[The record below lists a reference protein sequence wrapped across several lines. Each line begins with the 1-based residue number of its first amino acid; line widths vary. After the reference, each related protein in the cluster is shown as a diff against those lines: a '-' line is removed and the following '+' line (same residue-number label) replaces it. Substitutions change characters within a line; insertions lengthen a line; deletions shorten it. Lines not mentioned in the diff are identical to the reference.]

1 LLKQG
6 NGQPSLKKWGS
17 GHNRLKTPPK
27 IRRLLP
33 YIVLA
38 TAGFFILQPAAFLLF
53 GSIWSTMPG
62 RPGEP
67 TLANYLEV
75 LNDPFLGRVLF
86 NTLLF
91 ALGASSVAV
100 LLGTVLALLVI
111 KTDAPLRHIVVF
123 LPILTF
129 AMPSSVES
137 MGWTFLLSPRT
148 GLVNLAFTSLT
159 GLEEPLVNIYSL
171 PGMTLV
177 MGLNL
182 LPVAFMIIAPSLSL
196 FDRSLDEMA
205 RVSGAG
211 ILYLFRRVTL
221 PLAAPSIVSA
231 FIYCFIVALE
241 AFDTPAII
249 GIPAG
254 IYVLTTTIYTQMVS
268 EVPPRYGSAT
278 AYATIL
284 LTISIVAILLYNLS
298 ISKADRYATLSGRA
312 TTVNVVGLGKYKYL
326 GTIIIL
332 GYFFIHPI
340 PLLTTLGIASVH
352 RFWNPD
358 RLFTNLTLENYTKF
372 LTYPVAGTA
381 LINSI
386 IVSISS
392 VTFTVAIGFLTTYF
406 TIRRNMRGG
415 RALNALFSIPLALPP
430 IVLAVGVF
438 WSVIYLDIGLYG
450 TVWALVYAYTLR
462 YVPLVIRFLS
472 GPMLQIHKDLEE
484 SAILY
489 GGGIVKTLTR
499 ITLPLLWGAVSAA
512 ALYVFIRT
520 FTDLGIAVLLVTRE
534 STVFST
540 TLFALWNTGE
550 KLTVVAGG
558 FVYVLFLLLLL
569 LASYRLGFRLFEHSS
584 RYT

>member
-1 LLKQG
+1 MYKIPQ
-6 NGQPSLKKWGS
+6 
-17 GHNRLKTPPK
+17 K
-27 IRRLLP
+27 IRLLFP
-33 YIVLA
+33 YIILA
-38 TAGFFILQPAAFLLF
+38 TATFFILQPAAFLLF

-62 RPGEP
+62 RPGEI

-75 LNDPFLGRVLF
+75 LNDPFLGKVLL

-91 ALGASSVAV
+91 ALGASSVAIA
-100 LLGTVLALLVI
+100 LGTVLALLVM
-111 KTDAPLRHIVVF
+111 KTDAPFRHVAVF

-137 MGWTFLLSPRT
+137 MSWTFLLSPRT
-148 GLVNLAFTSLT
+148 GLVNIAFMRLT
-159 GLEEPLVNIYSL
+159 GLEEPLVNVYSL
-171 PGMTLV
+171 IGMTLV

-182 LPVAFMIIAPSLSL
+182 MPVAFMIIAPSFSL
-196 FDRSLDEMA
+196 FDRSLEEMA

-211 ILYLFRRVTL
+211 VSYLFRKVTL
-221 PLAAPSIVSA
+221 PLVAPSIISA

-254 IYVLTTTIYTQMVS
+254 IYVLTTSIYTQMVS
-268 EVPPRYGSAT
+268 EVPPRYGTAT

-284 LTISIVAILLYNLS
+284 LAISIAAILLYS
-298 ISKADRYATLSGRA
+298 IAASKADRYATLSGRA
-312 TTVNVVGLGKYKYL
+312 TNVNVLRLGKYRYL
-326 GTIIIL
+326 GTILIV
-332 GYFFIHPI
+332 GYLFIHPI
-340 PLLTTLGIASVH
+340 PLLITLGIASVH

-358 RLFTNLTLENYTKF
+358 RLFTNLTLENYEKF
-372 LTYPVAGTA
+372 FTYPVASTA
-381 LINSI
+381 VMNSI

-392 VTFTVAIGFLTTYF
+392 VTLTVAIGFLATYF
-406 TIRRNMRGG
+406 TLRRNMRGG
-415 RALNALFSIPLALPP
+415 HILNSLLSIPLALPP
-430 IVLAVGVF
+430 TVLAVGVF
-438 WSVIYLDIGLYG
+438 WSVLYFDIGLYG

-472 GPMLQIHKDLEE
+472 GPMLQIHKDLDE

-489 GGGIVKTLTR
+489 GGGVVRTLTR

-534 STVFST
+534 STVLST

-558 FVYVLFLLLLL
+558 VVYVFFLLLLL
-569 LASYRLGFRLFEHSS
+569 LVAYRLGFRLFEQPS
-584 RYT
+584 RYA